1 MRKFIFILFIAS
13 ILITLLVA
21 GNSYSTDTCDH
32 TCSKCHQ
39 LTKEEALNLLKE
51 SIQDVKILEIRPSP
65 VMNLW
70 EIAVETKD
78 QKGIV
83 YVDYSRKHVISGS
96 ILNLKTKS
104 NLTQERF
111 TELNKIDISQVP
123 LGDALV
129 MGDKDAK
136 YRVIVFDDPD

>member
-96 ILNLKTKS
+96 ILNFKTKS

>member
-51 SIQDVKILEIRPSP
+51 SIQDVKFL
-65 VMNLW
+65 NT
-70 EIAVETKD
+70 AVAGRNYGRLLSKQRTRRESLCRLF
-78 QKGIV
+78 QEVCHLGF
-83 YVDYSRKHVISGS
+83 H
-96 ILNLKTKS
+96 LKLQNKVKS
-104 NLTQERF
+104 YAG
-111 TELNKIDISQVP
+111 KIH
-123 LGDALV
+123 
-129 MGDKDAK
+129 
-136 YRVIVFDDPD
+136 

>member
-1 MRKFIFILFIAS
+1 MRKFIFVLFIAS

-65 VMNLW
+65 VRNLW
-70 EIAVETKD
+70 EIAIETKD

-83 YVDYSRKHVISGS
+83 YVDYSRKYVISGS
-96 ILNLKTKS
+96 ILNFKTKS

-111 TELNKIDISQVP
+111 TELNKIDVSQVP

>member
-1 MRKFIFILFIAS
+1 MRKFIFVLFIAS

-51 SIQDVKILEIRPSP
+51 SIQDVRILEIRPSP
-65 VMNLW
+65 VRNLW
-70 EIAVETKD
+70 EIAIETKD

-83 YVDYSRKHVISGS
+83 YVDYSREYVISGS
-96 ILNLKTKS
+96 ILNFKTKS

-111 TELNKIDISQVP
+111 TELNKIDVSQVP